1 VDLVIKQATYSDSD
15 ALAALIRDSFRDVAD
30 RFRLTPTNAPTHPS
44 NCEPNWIRDD
54 LARSVS
60 YISLARG
67 TTNLGCIAVEP
78 LVGSMVELKR
88 LAVLPEHRRQG
99 LGAQLVH
106 RGIEQACSAGATKV
120 EVSVIADHLDLIRW
134 YERLGFARTA
144 TRRFS
149 HLPFTVA
156 YLTRSP

>member
-1 VDLVIKQATYSDSD
+1 VDLVIG
-15 ALAALIRDSFRDVAD
+15 
-30 RFRLTPTNAPTHPS
+30 
-44 NCEPNWIRDD
+44 WIRDD

-60 YISLARG
+60 YITFVRG
-67 TTNLGCIAVEP
+67 PTHIGCIGVEP
-78 LVGSMVELKR
+78 LVGSVVELKR

-99 LGAQLVH
+99 LGARLVH
-106 RGIEQACSAGATKV
+106 RGVEQARSAGATEV

-134 YERLGFARTA
+134 YERLGFAQTV

-156 YLTRSP
+156 YLTKSP